1 MVGYRSQAYRKAVNT
16 ETTKT
21 PEQTL
26 QQDPQQ
32 TPAQPVQNRWKALG
46 VLAAGLAL
54 IVMDGTIVGVALP
67 TMITALELSL
77 TNAQWVNAIYNVIFA
92 ALLLGSGRLGDRIGR
107 RTAFAAGVFLFVAG
121 SLLAAGATGVS
132 TLIAARAVQ
141 GVGGALVLPAT
152 LSSVN
157 SLFTGKDR
165 AAAFGVW
172 GAVMSGTA
180 ALGPLLGGVLTQYAS
195 WRWIFWVNL
204 PLGLLVIVGIFA
216 WVPQTHGKRNVRGV
230 DVDGVLTSAIGFGL
244 LVFGLIEATTLG
256 WWTKKETLHIGA
268 WSWPEAW
275 TLSPVP
281 FAIGIGLLFIG
292 LFLRWELHRA
302 RNGRDALLDL
312 SLFKVGTFSW
322 GNLTAAMVAIGEFS
336 LMFVL
341 PLFMVNAMGLS
352 TVRTGV
358 VLAAMALG
366 AFASGAAARHLA
378 ARLGAP
384 GVVVLGLSL
393 EVVGVSV
400 LAWVVGKQAPIWFT
414 IGALVVY
421 GVGLGLASAQLTST
435 VLADIPAELSGA
447 GSATQSTVRQLG
459 SALGA
464 AIAGSA
470 LAAAMAQKIPA
481 ALNNGSGLPS
491 QVTNQ
496 LSQATQSSAGAMI
509 GQLRNAAPDN
519 PLATQLGPARDAVVT
534 QLSTGF
540 AQAAAWSIGVSAG
553 FLVLGLIGS
562 LMVRRHA
569 QHANHAQHTSYR
581 SR

>member
-1 MVGYRSQAYRKAVNT
+1 MSTIY
-16 ETTKT
+16 T
-21 PEQTL
+21 PEKTENH
-26 QQDPQQ
+26 PG
-32 TPAQPVQNRWKALG
+32 RWKALG

-67 TMITALELSL
+67 TMISALDLSL

-92 ALLLGSGRLGDRIGR
+92 ALLLGAGRLGDRVGR
-107 RTAFAAGVFLFVAG
+107 KTTFAAGVALFVGG
-121 SLLAAGATGVS
+121 SLLAAGASGAGS
-132 TLIAARAVQ
+132 LIAARAVQ

-204 PLGLLVIVGIFA
+204 PLGLLVLLGIFA
-216 WVPQTHGKRNVRGV
+216 WVPQTHGKQNVRGV

-244 LVFGLIEATTLG
+244 IVFGLIEATTLG
-256 WWTKKETLHIGA
+256 WWDKKGTLTIGS
-268 WSWPEAW
+268 WSWPDSW
-275 TLSPVP
+275 GISPVP
-281 FAIGIGLLFIG
+281 FAIGIGLVFVA

-341 PLFMVNAMGLS
+341 PLFLVNSIGLS
-352 TVRTGV
+352 TVRTGL

-366 AFASGAAARHLA
+366 AFLSGASARHLA
-378 ARLGAP
+378 ARFGAP
-384 GVVVLGLSL
+384 GTVTLGLAL
-393 EVVGVSV
+393 EVIGVGL
-400 LAWVVGKQAPIWFT
+400 LAWVVAQQASTWFVVA
-414 IGALVVY
+414 ALVVY
-421 GVGLGLASAQLTST
+421 GIGLGLASAQLTST
-435 VLADIPAELSGA
+435 VLRDIPEELSGA

-470 LAAAMAQKIPA
+470 LASAMARKIPDA
-481 ALNNGSGLPS
+481 MNAVAGMPD
-491 QVTNQ
+491 QVKDG
-496 LSQATQSSAGAMI
+496 LSQATQSSAGSVI
-509 GQLRNAAPDN
+509 GQLREAAPDDQMVA
-519 PLATQLGPARDAVVT
+519 PLGSAREAVVD
-534 QLSTGF
+534 QLSAGF
-540 AQAAAWSIGVSAG
+540 AQSAAWSIGFSAL
-553 FLVLGLIGS
+553 FLILGLLGS
-562 LMVRRHA
+562 VMVMRQSKR
-569 QHANHAQHTSYR
+569 QGV
-581 SR
+581 

>member
-1 MVGYRSQAYRKAVNT
+1 METVNT
-16 ETTKT
+16 ET
-21 PEQTL
+21 PY
-26 QQDPQQ
+26 PG
-32 TPAQPVQNRWKALG
+32 RWKALG

-67 TMITALELSL
+67 TMIGAVDLSL

-92 ALLLGSGRLGDRIGR
+92 ALLLGAGRLGDRIGR
-107 RTAFAAGVFLFVAG
+107 RTTFAAGVILFVGG
-121 SLLAAGATGVS
+121 SLLAAVASGAAS
-132 TLIAARAVQ
+132 LIGARAVQ

-157 SLFTGKDR
+157 SLFTGMDR

-180 ALGPLLGGVLTQYAS
+180 ALGPLLGGVLTQYGS

-204 PLGLLVIVGIFA
+204 PLGLLVLLGIAA
-216 WVPQTHGKRNVRGV
+216 WVPQTHGKQQMRGV

-244 LVFGLIEATTLG
+244 VVFGLIEATTLG
-256 WWTKKETLHIGA
+256 WWEKQATLQIGS
-268 WSWPEAW
+268 WSWPERW
-275 TLSPVP
+275 GISPVP
-281 FAIGIGLLFIG
+281 FAIGIGLIFIALFI
-292 LFLRWELHRA
+292 RWEAHRA

-341 PLFMVNAMGLS
+341 PLFLVNSLGLS
-352 TVRTGV
+352 TVKTGL
-358 VLAAMALG
+358 VLAGMALG
-366 AFASGAAARHLA
+366 AFASGASARHLA

-384 GVVVLGLSL
+384 GVVVLGLGL
-393 EVVGVSV
+393 EVVGVA
-400 LAWVVGKQAPIWFT
+400 LLTWVVAAQASIWLVT
-414 IGALVVY
+414 GALVIY

-435 VLADIPAELSGA
+435 VLGDIPEESSGS

-470 LAAAMAQKIPA
+470 LGAAMSRNIPDA
-481 ALNNGSGLPS
+481 MASVGGVPADVRDGLAE
-491 QVTNQ
+491 
-496 LSQATQSSAGAMI
+496 ATRSSAGSVI
-509 GQLRNAAPDN
+509 GRLREASPDDPLVAP
-519 PLATQLGPARDAVVT
+519 LESARDAVVD
-534 QLSTGF
+534 QLSAGF
-540 AQAAAWSIGVSAG
+540 AHSAAWSIGSSAL
-553 FLVLGLIGS
+553 FLMLGLLGS
-562 LMVRRHA
+562 VMVRREA
-569 QHANHAQHTSYR
+569 R
-581 SR
+581 GRR